1 MAAYLAGDYG
11 QSVEW
16 LGKWVDAAPESDATL
31 AELAHAAVS
40 KVGQLALGD
49 EKKCITAAASS
60 LLERLA
66 SPRGVG
72 GVRS

>member
-16 LGKWVDAAPESDATL
+16 LGKWLDAAPEGEAIL

-49 EKKCITAAASS
+49 EKERITAAASS

-66 SPRGVG
+66 SVRGVG
-72 GVRS
+72 GIRS